1 MWTFV
6 FFALAY
12 LKVPAES
19 LKDLRVHIPETVIRG
34 SNAVFNCTFNFD
46 EDETLYA
53 IKWYRGTYEIFR
65 YIPSDMPQLKRFPLS
80 GYNVSMQRSNGNTM
94 VLDRVDFI
102 NSGAYSCEVI
112 ADQTFHTLIETKHM
126 LVIDLPDKKPS
137 ITGLPNSMKA
147 GVGDGVD
154 ATCTSWQSNPPAN
167 LSWFING
174 EPASDKYLNRH
185 TVREEYDG
193 TFTSVLG
200 LDITSLEKYHFIN
213 GKVTLKCTSSML
225 SVYWQ
230 SHQVQ
235 IKESTPH
242 QSQISD
248 LVRGGKGQKN
258 RSNRNKIKQ
267 EKRKNRPSF
276 PNRSSADGKNMNT
289 ENVRQGSTNNKNN
302 KVEGLTHHVLSSSTK
317 MSSNVVVLP
326 LDTVIQ
332 MLLNKISIP
341 HFVVVYIKFSEHL
354 FWALSAAFLATNIYN
369 V

>member
-1 MWTFV
+1 MQKQLSSV
-6 FFALAY
+6 
-12 LKVPAES
+12 
-19 LKDLRVHIPETVIRG
+19 
-34 SNAVFNCTFNFD
+34 
-46 EDETLYA
+46 A
-53 IKWYRGTYEIFR
+53 I
-65 YIPSDMPQLKRFPLS
+65 
-80 GYNVSMQRSNGNTM
+80 
-94 VLDRVDFI
+94 
-102 NSGAYSCEVI
+102 
-112 ADQTFHTLIETKHM
+112 
-126 LVIDLPDKKPS
+126 
-137 ITGLPNSMKA
+137 LPNYIL
-147 GVGDGVD
+147 
-154 ATCTSWQSNPPAN
+154 TYTTLLYCTIQIHIFYFLEYCISIPRNYYTH
-167 LSWFING
+167 LYFIL
-174 EPASDKYLNRH
+174 KYLS
-185 TVREEYDG
+185 
-193 TFTSVLG
+193 F
-200 LDITSLEKYHFIN
+200 
-213 GKVTLKCTSSML
+213 
-225 SVYWQ
+225 
-230 SHQVQ
+230 QVQ

-289 ENVRQGSTNNKNN
+289 DNVRQGSTNNKNN